1 MIHVARHCG
10 FSLLLAGLLAACSGG
25 GSSTPPPAA
34 PTAPPPSALSYGP
47 AQTFTIDT
55 AIATLNPTV
64 TGAVAS
70 YGVAPALPAGLA
82 LDTTSGAISGTP
94 TAVAA
99 AADYTITAGNST
111 GSTTAVLSITVRDRA
126 PAVSYSPTNTFT
138 TGVPVTLTPVITG
151 GTVTHWTVTPAL
163 PAGLS
168 ITPTTGVIQGTPTA
182 VSAAATYQV
191 VAQNSG
197 GQITADLSIAVRSG
211 VLLELGHA
219 EEVDLLR
226 MAGGVVL
233 SRDTSGHWALWD
245 FAGATQLAESE
256 SPCINNCIDRAL
268 AVDLAGNT
276 VVTEVDTGLEIRNA
290 ADGHLIAF
298 VAGDFAWWRLARDG
312 SYVAAGTSNEL
323 RVWSRAG
330 TEIVNRSGAYH
341 QARAF
346 AAAGEL
352 RIVRGPAGA
361 NVVETVNP
369 STGGSTTSVPFLG
382 TFSSWFSDGE
392 RFLTSTGTTVRVY
405 SRLAAQLD
413 IKGLPTVEELAGYGD
428 YFWSAGGY
436 PRTLGIYRVGA
447 SATPAASYAM
457 VSAGV
462 FHSGAEVAFFPSV
475 DELTRID
482 LSGVTPVSSDF
493 PRPDQNLR
501 SFAVDQSGNWLIGG
515 RHGELTDQT
524 TPGNARPF
532 GYGRAHAIA
541 GSAQRVAIT
550 TASGRILYYDVS
562 ARALEG
568 TIAVP
573 SSDFEISA
581 DLSISADG
589 SVLAAAVSDESSQ
602 NRSIKIFALPA
613 ATEIYTWP
621 YVFTAPHPFRI
632 ALSLSGTV
640 LAQEI
645 RDYPALARQAG
656 LAAGGSAVFA
666 DTIACSSTTDCP
678 RIFLS
683 PDGTYVASGNGT
695 NPVTHATNLYE
706 NGVLVQA
713 VPGSAIG
720 WQTDDLVLVNI
731 FGHPPGFFG
740 YGVVE
745 TRLYDRS
752 GQLRRSFVP
761 PTSIE
766 RSRVQAV
773 GAESLYLAQLNSIYS
788 TVSGALL
795 WNSANRTRG
804 IGAVAGGY
812 VVFASGADIRIEP
825 R

>member
-1 MIHVARHCG
+1 MRHLARSCG
-10 FSLLLAGLLAACSGG
+10 FSLLLALAACGG
-25 GSSTPPPAA
+25 GNSAPPPAA
-34 PTAPPPSALSYGP
+34 PSAPPPSALSYGP
-47 AQTFTIDT
+47 AQTFTVDT
-55 AIATLNPTV
+55 AITTLIPTV
-64 TGAVAS
+64 TGTVGS
-70 YGVAPALPAGLA
+70 YAVAPALPAGLA
-82 LDTTSGAISGTP
+82 FDTTSGAISGTP
-94 TAVAA
+94 TAIAA
-99 AADYTITAGNST
+99 AADYTITASNST
-111 GSTTAVLSITVRDRA
+111 GSTTAALSITVRDRA
-126 PAVSYSPTNTFT
+126 PAVSYSPTNTLT
-138 TGVPVTLTPVITG
+138 TGVPATLTPVTTG
-151 GTVTHWTVTPAL
+151 GTVTHWAVTPAL
-163 PAGLS
+163 PAGLG
-168 ITPTTGVIQGTPTA
+168 INPTTGVIQGTPTA

-197 GQITADLSIAVRSG
+197 GQTTADLSIAVRSG

-219 EEVDLLR
+219 EEVNLLR

-245 FAGATQLAESE
+245 FASATQLAEGE
-256 SPCINNCIDRAL
+256 SPLISTSCCPTSLAL
-268 AVDLAGNT
+268 AVDLAGST
-276 VVTEVDTGLEIRNA
+276 VVTEVDTGLEIRDA
-290 ADGHLIAF
+290 ADGHLLAF
-298 VAGDFAWWRLARDG
+298 VAGDFAWWQLARDG

-330 TEIVNRSGAYH
+330 TEIANRSGAYH

-346 AAAGEL
+346 AAPGEL

-361 NVVETVNP
+361 KVVEVVNP

-382 TFSSWFSDGE
+382 TFSGWFSDGE

-413 IKGLPTVEELAGYGD
+413 IKALPTVEELAGYGD

-436 PRTLGIYRVGA
+436 PRTLAIYRVGA
-447 SATPAASYAM
+447 SATPAASYTM
-457 VSAGV
+457 VSSGV
-462 FHSGAEVAFFPSV
+462 LHSGSEIAAFPSI
-475 DELTRID
+475 DELSRID
-482 LSGVTPVSSDF
+482 LSGVTPVRTDVAV
-493 PRPDQNLR
+493 PDENLR
-501 SFAVDQSGNWLIGG
+501 SFAVDESGNWLIGG
-515 RHGELTDQT
+515 RHGVLMDRT

-541 GSAQRVAIT
+541 GSAQRVAIA
-550 TASGRILYYDVS
+550 TASGRIFYYDVS
-562 ARALEG
+562 TRALEG

-573 SSDFEISA
+573 SSDFEITA

-589 SVLAAAVSDESSQ
+589 SVLAAAVSDETSQ

-645 RDYPALARQAG
+645 RDYPTLARQAG
-656 LAAGGSAVFA
+656 LAVGGSAVFA
-666 DTIACSSTTDCP
+666 DTISCSSTTDCP

-731 FGHPPGFFG
+731 FGNRPGVSG
-740 YGVVE
+740 YSVVE
-745 TRLYDRS
+745 ARLYDRS

-761 PTSIE
+761 PTVIS

-773 GAESLYLAQLNSIYS
+773 GAESLYLAESNAIYS

-795 WNSANRTRG
+795 WNSANRARG
-804 IGAVAGGY
+804 VGAVAGGY